1 MVNDP
6 AVLRAM
12 MYIDELEHTLVALQL
27 AKASAEYDNRVYA
40 LPVKNTD
47 ELIKRCARILY
58 VKVKFDPTR
67 DLLLKVMADR
77 SPLTVVTDKQA
88 EYYRVIGKTT

>member
-6 AVLRAM
+6 AVLRAL

-27 AKASAEYDNRVYA
+27 AKASAEYDNRLYG
-40 LPVKNTD
+40 LSVKDTD
-47 ELIKRCARILY
+47 ELIKRCARALY
-58 VKVKFDPTR
+58 VKAKFDPTR

-77 SPLTVVTDKQA
+77 TPLKVVIDKQD

>member
-12 MYIDELEHTLVALQL
+12 MYIDELEHTLVVLQL
-27 AKASAEYDNRVYA
+27 AKASADYDNRVYG
-40 LPVKNTD
+40 LPVKDTTAM
-47 ELIKRCARILY
+47 IKHCARTLY
-58 VKVKFDPTR
+58 VKAKFDPTR

-77 SPLTVVTDKQA
+77 SPLKVVTDKQD